1 MKTRDKNS
9 NLKQGESQMKTST
22 EKQIRSVKIK
32 NTKRKNN
39 IKQLREEAE
48 IFLRHISEIEKHHN
62 NRGYHSILWP
72 VSSEEENIPI
82 DGADISVE
90 YLKAWKRLEKVIKES
105 VEKIT
110 I

>member
-1 MKTRDKNS
+1 
-9 NLKQGESQMKTST
+9 MKTST

-62 NRGYHSILWP
+62 NRGYHSILFQDMYNKA
-72 VSSEEENIPI
+72 VDNGHLKSEEENIPI
-82 DGADISVE
+82 DGTDISVE